1 VQLFLEIDDRLGAL
15 QALPEPGVFLPGL
28 GQLGRQRMRLA
39 HLRAAPGRGQ
49 GTEGAGRALAAP
61 VGQGR

>member
-1 VQLFLEIDDRLGAL
+1 VQLFLDVDDRLGAL
-15 QALPEPGVFLPGL
+15 QALPELSVFLPRL
-28 GQLGRQRMRLA
+28 GQFGRQRMRLA

-49 GTEGAGRALAAP
+49 GTKGAGRALAAP

>member
-15 QALPEPGVFLPGL
+15 QALPELSVFLPRL
-28 GQLGRQRMRLA
+28 GQLGRQRMRRA
-39 HLRAAPGRGQ
+39 HLRAAPDRGQ
-49 GTEGAGRALAAP
+49 GTEGAGRALAPP

>member
-15 QALPEPGVFLPGL
+15 QALPELSVFLPRL
-28 GQLGRQRMRLA
+28 GQLGRQRMRRA

>member
-1 VQLFLEIDDRLGAL
+1 VQLFLEADDRLGAL
-15 QALPEPGVFLPGL
+15 QALPELSVFLPRL
-28 GQLGRQRMRLA
+28 GQFGRQRMRLA

-49 GTEGAGRALAAP
+49 GTEGRALAAP